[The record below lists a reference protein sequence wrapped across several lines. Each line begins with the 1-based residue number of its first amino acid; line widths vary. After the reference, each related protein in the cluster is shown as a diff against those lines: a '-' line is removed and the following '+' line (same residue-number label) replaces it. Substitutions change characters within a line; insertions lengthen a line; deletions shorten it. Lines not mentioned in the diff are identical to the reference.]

1 MDTLVTP
8 PIGRLQ
14 LVAAPVRAAL
24 KRLRRVSKLFQG
36 VVIAPTVLATIYFGL
51 IAHDVYVSE
60 SHIVVRSPQRQVMG
74 GLGTLLQ
81 GTGLSQGSDD
91 VYSVQDFLTSRDAL
105 QTLEARFR
113 LKKSFGAS
121 SIDRLN
127 RFPALDG
134 DDSFEGLLRYWR
146 DHVITTDLDTSS
158 SILTLTVRAFSAE
171 QAYQI
176 NEALLEMSEDFV
188 NKLNER
194 ARRDLIQFASVDV
207 DIAEHGAKKAVLGL
221 SDFRNAK
228 SVFDPEKQSGLQLE
242 QVGRLREELIATR
255 KEIADIGSVARDN
268 PQLPVLHNRTRVL
281 EADINAEMAK
291 VAGDRHSLSSK
302 SAEYE
307 EVVLERDFAAKRLE
321 IALGSLEQ
329 ARENAMKQ
337 QLYLERIAQPNKPDI
352 AIEPRRFRSVV
363 ATLLLSLI
371 AWGIL
376 SLLVTAMKEHA
387 D

>member
-24 KRLRRVSKLFQG
+24 NRLRRVSKLFQG

-51 IAHDVYVSE
+51 IARDVYVSE
-60 SHIVVRSPQRQVMG
+60 SHIVVRSPQRQVIG
-74 GLGTLLQ
+74 GLGSLLQ

-105 QTLEARFR
+105 QNLEARFD

-146 DHVITTDLDTSS
+146 DHVISTDLDTSS
-158 SILTLTVRAFSAE
+158 SILTLTVRAFSAK

-207 DIAEHGAKKAVLGL
+207 DIAEHGAKKAVVAL

-302 SAEYE
+302 SAEFE
-307 EVVLERDFAAKRLE
+307 GVALERDFAAKRLE

-363 ATLLLSLI
+363 ATFLLSLI